1 MADNCVR
8 SITSF
13 CHSRGNESQHGNDVI
28 TEALIII
35 KVLEIIPGGGIVRW
49 PPAVPAPAKTSALP
63 EETGDLIA
71 PGSTFPRKN
80 PWLLL
85 DLG

>member
-1 MADNCVR
+1 M
-8 SITSF
+8 
-13 CHSRGNESQHGNDVI
+13 SQHGDRVI

-35 KVLEIIPGGGIVRW
+35 KVLEIIPGGVWGGLRW

-71 PGSTFPRKN
+71 PGSAFPPRN